1 MPYTFTSSSAS
12 AQRAFISWPSVTSIK
27 EGGVGKKSLKEA
39 RDRGFVFREARPCPP
54 SSCSPLAGCRYWRY
68 LPSYRERPE
77 CSWPWPPF
85 SSVTSS
91 LPASDSCWLPAPRV
105 GHREPHSHSLRTH
118 PSTTS
123 EREQAPNACLL
134 LSMSGMTINL
144 LGQVHSDT

>member
-1 MPYTFTSSSAS
+1 MPYTFYIFQCQCPESFYQLALCHLHQGKGCGEEIFKGSEG
-12 AQRAFISWPSVTSIK
+12 QRLCLQGSPTLSPFVLLTF
-27 EGGVGKKSLKEA
+27 GRLQVLK
-39 RDRGFVFREARPCPP
+39 V
-54 SSCSPLAGCRYWRY
+54 LTN
-68 LPSYRERPE
+68 YRERPE
-77 CSWPWPPF
+77 CSWPRPPF

-105 GHREPHSHSLRTH
+105 GHREPHSHGLRTH
-118 PSTTS
+118 PSTTA